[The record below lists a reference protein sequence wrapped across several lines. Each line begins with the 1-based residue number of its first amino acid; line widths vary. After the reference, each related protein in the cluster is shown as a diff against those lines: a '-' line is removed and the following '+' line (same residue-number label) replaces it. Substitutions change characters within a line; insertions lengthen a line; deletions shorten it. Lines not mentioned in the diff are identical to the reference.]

1 MSDIAIS
8 VQGLSKRYVIG
19 HQRSTSRDGLRHSVE
34 KIIRNPLAWIKRRR
48 KERRAKIEEF
58 WALRD
63 LSFQIQ
69 EGEAIGI
76 IGHNGAGKSTLLKIL
91 SRITEPTTGQLRL
104 RGKVASLLEVGTGF
118 HGDLTGRENIFLN
131 GAILGMKKAEIR
143 RKFDEIVAFAEN
155 ERFLDT
161 PVKRYSSGMS
171 VRLAF
176 AVAAHLEPE
185 ILVVDEVL
193 AVGDAAFRKKCL
205 WKMGEA
211 AKGGRTVLFVS
222 HNMEAVRALCKRAL
236 LLRDGHIGAIG
247 DTESVI
253 ERYLSE
259 AGSAATE
266 KRFST
271 GLSMG
276 EALTLESFSFSPDP
290 VVSGGALRFR
300 LVFRAAKPVLFRG
313 LVLMIDSIQGA
324 RVALLDLTSP
334 EMPVTLTSGQHWNVD
349 GVIRSMSLVEGDYSV
364 GLTVDAGEFFLDYGL
379 EAATENVFGVT
390 AFTVDPRPASNG
402 KIPVPLM
409 YRGAVDRDFD
419 VSYSLN
425 GAQLD
430 TADQRALYRGSAR

>member
-1 MSDIAIS
+1 MSDIAIC

-19 HQRSTSRDGLRHSVE
+19 HQRSSRDGLRHSVE
-34 KIIRNPLAWIKRRR
+34 KIIQNPLAWIKRHL

-118 HGDLTGRENIFLN
+118 HGELTGRENIFLN

-155 ERFLDT
+155 EKFLDT
-161 PVKRYSSGMS
+161 PVKRYSSGMY

-236 LLRDGHIGAIG
+236 LLRDGHIEAIG

-259 AGSAATE
+259 AGSAAME

-271 GLSMG
+271 SLSMG
-276 EALTLESFSFSPDP
+276 EALTLESISFSPDP

-300 LVFRAAKPVLFRG
+300 LVFRAEKSVVFREVI
-313 LVLMIDSIQGA
+313 LLIDWFRGA

-349 GVIRSMSLVEGDYSV
+349 GVIKSMPLVEGDYSV
-364 GLTVDAGEFFLDYGL
+364 GLWVDAGEFS
-379 EAATENVFGVT
+379 ESVFGVT
-390 AFTVDPRPASNG
+390 AFTIDARLASNG
-402 KIPVPLM
+402 KIPVPVM
-409 YRGAVDRDFD
+409 YRGAVDLDFD

-430 TADQRALYRGSAR
+430 TADQRALYREVLVNKD